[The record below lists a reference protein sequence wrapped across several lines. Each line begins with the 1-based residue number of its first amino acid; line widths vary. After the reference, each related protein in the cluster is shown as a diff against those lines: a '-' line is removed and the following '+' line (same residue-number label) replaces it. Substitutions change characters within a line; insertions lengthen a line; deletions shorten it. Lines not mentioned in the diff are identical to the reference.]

1 MVLQAKIEIIR
12 LAGIKH
18 NLKINTHMIGEVIMK
33 KIDVKL
39 KAYEDIIHLPHHVSS
54 RRSQM
59 TLASRAAQFAPFAA
73 VVGHQAATKEASR
86 YTDQKKELG
95 EVEKEIIADQL
106 RAIETELPNGFDVE
120 IVYFKADELK
130 TGGKYIAWVGRIKKL
145 DLYIREIHM
154 VDGTSISI
162 DDIYSIV
169 TNPSKSD

>member
-1 MVLQAKIEIIR
+1 
-12 LAGIKH
+12 
-18 NLKINTHMIGEVIMK
+18 MK

-54 RRSQM
+54 RRAQM

-95 EVEKEIIADQL
+95 EVGKLVITDQL
-106 RAIETELPNGFDVE
+106 REIETTLPNKKDVE
-120 IVYFKADELK
+120 IVYFKADKLK
-130 TGGKYIAWVGRIKKL
+130 TGGKYITQVGRIKKL

-154 VDGTSISI
+154 IDGTSIAI
-162 DDIYSIV
+162 DEIYSIV